1 MRKLVILLTCMSMT
15 GCATIGQVNGV
26 DVSEVDNNRK
36 LLTMIGTIVVVGAI
50 AGSVGKSQHK
60 SKCDNNRAGF
70 YQDGNNKIYTCP

>member
-1 MRKLVILLTCMSMT
+1 MSMT